1 MPILDYEGEVI
12 GVAQIM
18 NKIVEGNPGIFTHQ
32 DEQVYSINQSI
43 DRQNLYSAPY
53 QVSYRGETRGGN
65 AVPIVENLTENMET
79 TLAAT
84 VKVFKSALWTALRKI
99 FFGQNALL
107 QDFSYTI

>member
-53 QVSYRGETRGGN
+53 QVSFRGETRGGN
-65 AVPIVENLTENMET
+65 AVPIVENLTESMGT
-79 TLAAT
+79 TLPLL
-84 VKVFKSALWTALRKI
+84 KCLRAHYGRHCEPFLGPKCTR
-99 FFGQNALL
+99 L